1 VSNEDCKL
9 CLSTDM
15 SMPNQQEHMLKMSSN
30 NRGIAARNGAADEL
44 RRNEAFLAEAQR
56 LSKTG
61 SFGWNVSTGEIFWSE
76 ESYRIFQYDP
86 TTKPTVELVLQRVHP
101 EDMNVVQQTIESA
114 SQEGKDYQ
122 HKYRLVMPDGSVKHL
137 HIVAHATKNKSGEL
151 EFVGAVMDI
160 TQEKQSQET
169 VERQKTHLDELF
181 MRTPAPIALLDV
193 DGEVLRVNRE
203 FESLFQYTVEEAV
216 GRNLVDLIIP
226 EEMQAD
232 FENNKRLL
240 QRDERIDMET
250 VRRRKD
256 GERLIV
262 HLVGVRVSL
271 PNGKVGVYAIYR
283 DVTARNKAADELR
296 RKEAFLAEGQ
306 RLSKTGSYGWKVATG
321 ELFWS
326 EETYRIYQYDPT
338 MKPVIPMVYQRV
350 HPEDLQAMEQVCKR
364 ASQEGKDYQHKFRA
378 VMPDGSLKHI
388 HIVAH
393 AERDKS
399 GNLEYVGAVMDVT
412 EREKAR
418 VALEEAIYKI
428 KKSEDQ
434 LQTIIDA
441 IPAQVW
447 CALPDGSSE
456 FQNRPWLEY
465 SGLSAEESRG
475 WGWRSVLHPDD
486 AEQFL
491 NKWLEI
497 RTSQV
502 PGEMEA
508 RFRHSDGE
516 YRWFLVRAVPMR
528 DESGNISKWFGTNTD
543 IDDRKHAE
551 KLLAGENRILEMIA
565 GGDSLSM
572 ILDNLCWLIE
582 ELSCGCLCGIVLV
595 DNNGRRLEH
604 GAAPSLPPSYNDA
617 IHGRPVGTDSGPCA
631 TAAFLKDQIIAA
643 DISSDTRWETYAW
656 CPLALAH
663 GLRSCWSTPILS
675 SGGIALG
682 VFAIYWRESRT
693 PTSQDQKL
701 IKETTHLAAIAIER
715 KRSEE
720 EMRRS
725 EARLEEAQRIA
736 HVGYW
741 ERDLVGDLINWSSE
755 TYRIFGLPQQK
766 DVLNLSQLQN
776 LLHPEDRQII
786 IQGVADALKGVRPYD
801 VEYRIIRP
809 NGEMRFVH
817 SKGDVVKDESGRPHR
832 MFGTVQDI
840 TERKQA
846 AEALRA
852 TELIARGQVN
862 ALTRTLDALAKE
874 SAPDRLVEHVLRTI
888 ADEFKAHSSSVWRI
902 DEVSGQVSFE
912 FALEGGKLA
921 TKSDRKIVTASPS
934 MPIELVW
941 PLSEDFHVGKPSV
954 LEDISQIPA
963 FPWRDYLL
971 SQGVVTILC
980 VPMLITGQVKGVTGI
995 RFTCKR
1001 TFRVEEIEL
1010 AQALANQ
1017 AMLAMELTRLST
1029 QSRQSAVIAERNRV
1043 ARDIHDTLAQGFTGV
1058 IVHLGAASEAT
1069 AKGLTQK
1076 SADHLSQAEG
1086 LARGSLAEARRSVQ
1100 ALRPLALEE
1109 NNLCDALEDLFTKMT
1124 KGTSLRSEFI
1134 CLGTQN
1140 SLPDNWDENIL
1151 HIGQEILTNALRHAQ
1166 ASLFQA
1172 QIAFAPTEVR
1182 LDFRDN
1188 GCGFTLG
1195 IKNNGFG
1202 LPGIKERVE
1211 TMGGQL
1217 TVECEKG
1224 KGTAI
1229 MIVLP
1234 IPDNAFFSGL

>member
-1 VSNEDCKL
+1 MMKMPSNDR
-9 CLSTDM
+9 D
-15 SMPNQQEHMLKMSSN
+15 
-30 NRGIAARNGAADEL
+30 IAARNGAADEF

-61 SFGWNVSTGEIFWSE
+61 SFGWNVSTGEIFWSVE
-76 ESYRIFQYDP
+76 TYRIFQYDP
-86 TTKPTVELVLQRVHP
+86 TTKPTVELVLRLVHP
-101 EDMNVVQQTIESA
+101 EDMDDVQQTIERA
-114 SQEGKDYQ
+114 SQESKDYQ

-137 HIVAHATKNKSGEL
+137 HVVAHATKNKSGEL
-151 EFVGAVMDI
+151 EFVGAVRDI
-160 TQEKQSQET
+160 TQEKQSQEV

-181 MRTPAPIALLDV
+181 NKTPAPMALLDV

-203 FESLFQYTVEEAV
+203 FERLFQYPMKEAV

-226 EEMQAD
+226 EEMQAN

-240 QRDERIDMET
+240 QMDERIDMET
-250 VRRRKD
+250 VRRCKD

-271 PNGKVGVYAIYR
+271 PSGKVGVYAIYR
-283 DVTARNKAADELR
+283 DITARNKAADELR
-296 RKEAFLAEGQ
+296 RNEAFLAEGQ
-306 RLSKTGSYGWKVATG
+306 RLSKIGSYGWKVSTG

-326 EETYRIYQYDPT
+326 EETYRIYQYDT
-338 MKPVIPMVYQRV
+338 SIKPIIPLVYQRV
-350 HPEDLQAMEQVCKR
+350 HPEDLHAMERLCKR
-364 ASQEGKDYQHKFRA
+364 ASQEGQDYQHKFRA

-393 AERDKS
+393 AERDKL

-412 EREKAR
+412 EREKAKL
-418 VALEEAIYKI
+418 ALEEAISKI
-428 KKSEDQ
+428 KKSEGQ

-486 AEQFL
+486 AKQFL

-497 RTSQV
+497 RASQV

-508 RFRHSDGE
+508 RFRHLNGE

-528 DESGNISKWFGTNTD
+528 NESGNISKWFGTNTD
-543 IDDRKHAE
+543 IDDRKGAE

-565 GGDSLSM
+565 EGDSLSM
-572 ILDNLCWLIE
+572 ILDNLCQLIE
-582 ELSCGCLCGIVLV
+582 DVSRGSLCSIVLV
-595 DNNGRRLEH
+595 DTVGARLEH
-604 GAAPSLPPSYNDA
+604 GAAPSLPSSYNEA
-617 IHGRPVGTDSGPCA
+617 IHGRPLNIDSGPCA
-631 TAAFLKDQIIAA
+631 MAACLKEQIITA
-643 DISSDTRWETYAW
+643 DIASDTRWEAYAW
-656 CPLALAH
+656 CQLALAH
-663 GLRSCWSTPILS
+663 GLRSCFSTPILS
-675 SGGIALG
+675 SEGSVLG
-682 VFAIYWRESRT
+682 AFAIYRRT
-693 PTSQDQKL
+693 SGRPTSQDQEL
-701 IKETTHLAAIAIER
+701 IKQTTHLAAIAIER
-715 KRSEE
+715 NRSEE

-725 EARLEEAQRIA
+725 EERLQEAQRIA

-741 ERDLVGDLINWSSE
+741 ERDLVGDLIKWSDE
-755 TYRIFGLPQQK
+755 TYRIFGLPPQE
-766 DVLNLSQLQN
+766 DVMNLSQLKN
-776 LLHPEDRQII
+776 LLHPEDGQII
-786 IQGVADALKGVRPYD
+786 MQRVADALEGIRPYD
-801 VEYRIIRP
+801 VEYRVIRP
-809 NGEMRFVH
+809 NGEIRFVH
-817 SKGDVVKDESGRPHR
+817 SQGDVVKDESGRPRR
-832 MFGTVQDI
+832 MFGTIQDI

-846 AEALRA
+846 AESLRA
-852 TELIARGQVN
+852 SELIARGQVN

-888 ADEFKAHSSSVWRI
+888 ADEFNAHSSSVWRI
-902 DEVSGQVSFE
+902 DEVSGLVSFE

-921 TKSDRKIVTASPS
+921 TKFDRKIVTASPS
-934 MPIELVW
+934 MPIQLVW
-941 PLSEDFHVGKPSV
+941 PLAEDFHMGKPSV

-980 VPMLITGQVKGVTGI
+980 VPMLITGRVKGVTGI
-995 RFTCKR
+995 RFTRKR

-1017 AMLAMELTRLST
+1017 AMLAMELTRLSA

-1076 SADHLSQAEG
+1076 SADHLAQADG

-1124 KGTSLRSEFI
+1124 KGTSLRSEFV
-1134 CLGTQN
+1134 CLGAQQP
-1140 SLPDNWDENIL
+1140 LPDNWDENIL
-1151 HIGQEILTNALRHAQ
+1151 HIGQEILTNVLRHAQ
-1166 ASLFQA
+1166 ASLFETK
-1172 QIAFAPTEVR
+1172 IIFAPTEVR

-1188 GCGFTLG
+1188 GAGFTIG
-1195 IKNNGFG
+1195 NGKNGFG
-1202 LPGIKERVE
+1202 LPGIKERTE
-1211 TMGGQL
+1211 SMSGQL
-1217 TVECEKG
+1217 TVESAKG

-1229 MIVLP
+1229 MVVLP
-1234 IPDNAFFSGL
+1234 IPDSAFLSG

>member
-1 VSNEDCKL
+1 
-9 CLSTDM
+9 M
-15 SMPNQQEHMLKMSSN
+15 SNQQEHMLKMPSN
-30 NRGIAARNGAADEL
+30 DRDIAARNGAADEL

-61 SFGWNVSTGEIFWSE
+61 SFGWKISTSELFWSE
-76 ESYRIFQYDP
+76 ETYRIYQYDP
-86 TTKPTVELVLQRVHP
+86 KMKPTIEMVMRRVHP
-101 EDMNVVQQTIESA
+101 EEVHLVEQTCQRA
-114 SQEGKDYQ
+114 ARDGKDYQ
-122 HKYRLVMPDGSVKHL
+122 HKFRVVLPDGSLKHI
-137 HIVAHATKNKSGEL
+137 HIVAHSSRDTSGNL
-151 EFVGAVMDI
+151 EYVGAVMDV
-160 TQEKQSQET
+160 TQQKQSQEEI
-169 VERQKTHLDELF
+169 ERQKAHLDQLFEL
-181 MRTPAPIALLDV
+181 APEAIALADRNAR
-193 DGEVLRVNRE
+193 VLRINRE
-203 FESLFQYTVEEAV
+203 FENLFGYATQEAV
-216 GRNLVDLIIP
+216 GRTLGELIVPEDMWADYEKNKSLLLNGVRVDV
-226 EEMQAD
+226 
-232 FENNKRLL
+232 
-240 QRDERIDMET
+240 ET
-250 VRRRKD
+250 VRKRKN
-256 GERLIV
+256 GE
-262 HLVGVRVSL
+262 HLMVSLTAARVSL
-271 PNGKVGVYAIYR
+271 SDGEIGAYTVYR
-283 DVTARNKAADELR
+283 DITARNKAADELR
-296 RKEAFLAEGQ
+296 RSKAFLSEGQ

-321 ELFWS
+321 DLFWS
-326 EETYRIYQYDPT
+326 EETYRIYQYDPP
-338 MKPVIPMVYQRV
+338 MKPIIPMVYQRV
-350 HPEDLQAMEQVCKR
+350 HPQDLHAMEQVCKR

-378 VMPDGSLKHI
+378 VMPDGSIKYI

-393 AERDKS
+393 SSRDTS

-412 EREKAR
+412 EREKAKL
-418 VALEEAIYKI
+418 ALEEAISKI
-428 KKSEDQ
+428 KKSEGQ

-497 RTSQV
+497 RASQV

-508 RFRHSDGE
+508 RFRHSSGE

-543 IDDRKHAE
+543 IDDRKGAE
-551 KLLAGENRILEMIA
+551 KLLAGENQILEMIA
-565 GGDSLSM
+565 EGDSLAM
-572 ILDNLCWLIE
+572 ILDNLCRLIE
-582 ELSCGCLCGIVLV
+582 DVSRGSLCGIVLV
-595 DNNGRRLEH
+595 DTLAARLEH
-604 GAAPSLPPSYNDA
+604 SAAPSLPSSYNEA
-617 IHGRPVGTDSGPCA
+617 IHGRPLNVDSGPCA
-631 TAAFLKDQIIAA
+631 MAACLKEQIITA
-643 DISSDTRWETYAW
+643 DIASDTRWEAYAW

-663 GLRSCWSTPILS
+663 GLRSCFSTPILS
-675 SGGIALG
+675 SEGSVVGA
-682 VFAIYWRESRT
+682 FAIYRRT
-693 PTSQDQKL
+693 PGLPTSQDQKL
-701 IKETTHLAAIAIER
+701 IKQTTHLAAIAIER

-720 EMRRS
+720 EMRHS

-736 HVGYW
+736 QVGYW
-741 ERDLVGDLINWSSE
+741 ERDLVGDLIKWSDE
-755 TYRIFGLPQQK
+755 TYRIFGLPLQEGVK
-766 DVLNLSQLQN
+766 NLSQLKK

-786 IQGVADALKGVRPYD
+786 TQKMADALQGIRPYD
-801 VEYRIIRP
+801 VEYRVIRP
-809 NGEMRFVH
+809 SGEMRFVH
-817 SKGDVVKDESGRPHR
+817 SKGVVVKDESGRPHR
-832 MFGTVQDI
+832 MFGTIQDI

-846 AEALRA
+846 AESLRA
-852 TELIARGQVN
+852 SELVARGQVN

-888 ADEFKAHSSSVWRI
+888 TDEFNAHSSSVWRI
-902 DEVSGQVSFE
+902 DEVSGLVSFE

-941 PLSEDFHVGKPSV
+941 PLSEDFHMGKPSV

-980 VPMLITGQVKGVTGI
+980 VPMLITGRVKGVTGI
-995 RFTCKR
+995 RFTRKR

-1017 AMLAMELTRLST
+1017 AMLAMELTRLSA

-1076 SADHLSQAEG
+1076 SADHLAQADG

-1124 KGTSLRSEFI
+1124 KGTSLRSEFV
-1134 CLGTQN
+1134 CLGAQKP
-1140 SLPDNWDENIL
+1140 LPDNWDENIL
-1151 HIGQEILTNALRHAQ
+1151 HIGQEILTNVLRHAQ
-1166 ASLFQA
+1166 ASLFETK
-1172 QIAFAPTEVR
+1172 IIFAPTEVR

-1188 GCGFTLG
+1188 GAGFTIG
-1195 IKNNGFG
+1195 NGKNGFG
-1202 LPGIKERVE
+1202 LPGIKERTE
-1211 TMGGQL
+1211 NMSGQL
-1217 TVECEKG
+1217 TVESAKG

-1229 MIVLP
+1229 LVVLP
-1234 IPDNAFFSGL
+1234 IPDSALLSG